1 MPYTV
6 IWLIPDRVI
15 YAHCS
20 GHIAEDELRE
30 NLQLITNMIDNSR
43 FPHVHVISDT
53 ADMVTPLMA
62 QNSLQ
67 FSQEVGRH
75 ERTGWVITIREKAP
89 LIKMSTAFASSVDSS
104 KARFFNTLEEAENF
118 LKQADTS
125 LYWGS

>member
-15 YAHCS
+15 YAHYS

-30 NLQLITNMIDNSR
+30 NLQLMTQMIDNSR
-43 FPHVHVISDT
+43 YPHIHVISDT
-53 ADMVTPLMA
+53 GDII
-62 QNSLQ
+62 NSLTHQ
-67 FSQEVGRH
+67 NPLPILQEMSSH

-89 LIKMSTAFASSVDSS
+89 LIKMSTAFGNSTASSNVRSF
-104 KARFFNTLEEAENF
+104 KTLEEAEDF

-125 LYWGS
+125 LYWGD

>member
-15 YAHCS
+15 YAHYS

-30 NLQLITNMIDNSR
+30 NLQLMTHMMDNSR

-53 ADMVTPLMA
+53 GDMVTPIMA
-62 QNSLQ
+62 QSSLPIL
-67 FSQEVGRH
+67 QEMSSH

-89 LIKMSTAFASSVDSS
+89 LIKMSTAFGPSMDSS
-104 KARFFNTLEEAENF
+104 NVRSFRTLEEAENF

-125 LYWGS
+125 LHWGS